1 MCFIGTALVFLG
13 FLDFGLYLLGNVSSY
28 QFAFMP
34 EVLVLGDKD
43 LTDVAVILVGY
54 FLREMGGSDN
64 AESAA
69 EAASDSDQ
77 DSA

>member
-1 MCFIGTALVFLG
+1 MYFIGTALVFLG
-13 FLDFGLYLLGNVSSY
+13 FLDFGLYVLGNFSSY
-28 QFAFMP
+28 QFSFMP

-43 LTDVAVILVGY
+43 LTEVAVILVGY
-54 FLREMGGSDN
+54 FLRGMGDSDN

-69 EAASDSDQ
+69 EAASDSNE